1 MIAEELQ
8 VAGVVRRDQHLQKQ
22 PAEQRRENLHRQKIA
37 RSAARRSQLSR
48 SDLVLLAHRVGGQGV
63 ELMSAFGALRKN
75 KDGRPR
81 PAPTR
86 LTRTGHCR
94 TQETQGRFRR
104 IQDCAKDL
112 SLFKCRLSV
121 RQADWGWGIGKM
133 RRREFLTLLGGTA
146 ACLPLKVLAQQNA
159 PLVGFLNSAS
169 PDTYRFNA
177 DSFREGLA
185 KAGFVEG
192 RNIRIEERW
201 ARGDYG
207 ALPTLAAELVAAGVV
222 AIAATGDVA
231 SARAAQGASSTV
243 PVVFTIGGDPVR
255 FGLVKSLNRP
265 GGHVT
270 GILFNQNV
278 LGAKRVELLR
288 EIAPN
293 VSRVALLMNP
303 TNANVDIELT
313 DAEAGA
319 RKLGLETVTLNA
331 RNAREIDTAFEQ
343 LLAAK
348 ADGIITATDP
358 ITLDR
363 REQIVSFAN
372 RHKLPIVGFVRQF
385 AAVGALLSY
394 GPSISWMYRQA
405 GDYVAQILKGASPAE
420 LPVLQP
426 TQFELVINLKTA
438 QALGLTV
445 PITLQSIAN
454 EVIE

>member
-1 MIAEELQ
+1 
-8 VAGVVRRDQHLQKQ
+8 
-22 PAEQRRENLHRQKIA
+22 
-37 RSAARRSQLSR
+37 
-48 SDLVLLAHRVGGQGV
+48 
-63 ELMSAFGALRKN
+63 
-75 KDGRPR
+75 
-81 PAPTR
+81 
-86 LTRTGHCR
+86 
-94 TQETQGRFRR
+94 
-104 IQDCAKDL
+104 
-112 SLFKCRLSV
+112 
-121 RQADWGWGIGKM
+121 M
-133 RRREFLTLLGGTA
+133 RRREFIALVGSAASAWAITA
-146 ACLPLKVLAQQNA
+146 RAQQSM

-192 RNIRIEERW
+192 RNVHIEERW
-201 ARGDYG
+201 AHGNYE
-207 ALPTLAAELVAAGVV
+207 ALPALAAELVAMGVV

-231 SARAAQGASSTV
+231 SARAAQRASSTV

-255 FGLVKSLNRP
+255 FGLIKALNRP

-278 LGAKRVELLR
+278 LGAKRIELLR

-303 TNANVDIELT
+303 ANSNVKVEQM

-319 RKLGLETVTLNA
+319 KKLGLETITLNA
-331 RNAREIDTAFEQ
+331 RNAREMDAAFEE
-343 LLAAK
+343 LLRAK
-348 ADGIITATDP
+348 ADAFITATDP
-358 ITLDR
+358 VLLDR
-363 REQIVSFAN
+363 REQIVSFAQ
-372 RHKLPIVGFVRQF
+372 RHKLPAMYFVRQF
-385 AAVGALLSY
+385 AAVGGLMSY

-405 GDYVAQILKGASPAE
+405 GEYVGQILKGSNPAE
-420 LPVLQP
+420 MPVLQP

-445 PITLQSIAN
+445 PATLLATAD

>member
-1 MIAEELQ
+1 MQFNQLK
-8 VAGVVRRDQHLQKQ
+8 RRDF
-22 PAEQRRENLHRQKIA
+22 IA
-37 RSAARRSQLSR
+37 LLGSTAAAALPLAAR
-48 SDLVLLAHRVGGQGV
+48 
-63 ELMSAFGALRKN
+63 
-75 KDGRPR
+75 
-81 PAPTR
+81 
-86 LTRTGHCR
+86 
-94 TQETQGRFRR
+94 
-104 IQDCAKDL
+104 
-112 SLFKCRLSV
+112 
-121 RQADWGWGIGKM
+121 
-133 RRREFLTLLGGTA
+133 
-146 ACLPLKVLAQQNA
+146 AQQQM

-192 RNIRIEERW
+192 RNVRIEERW
-201 ARGDYG
+201 AQGDYE
-207 ALPTLAAELVAAGVV
+207 ALPALAAELVAMGVV

-231 SARAAQGASSTV
+231 SARAAQRASSTV

-265 GGHVT
+265 GGNVT

-293 VSRVALLMNP
+293 VFRVALLMNP
-303 TNANVDIELT
+303 TNPNVDVERM

-331 RNAREIDTAFEQ
+331 RNAREIDTAFER
-343 LLAAK
+343 LLDAK

-358 ITLDR
+358 IPLDR
-363 REQIVSFAN
+363 REQIVAFAN
-372 RHKLPIVGFVRQF
+372 RHKLPVVGFVRQF
-385 AAVGALLSY
+385 AAVGGLLSY

-405 GDYVAQILKGASPAE
+405 GDYVSQILKGARPAE
-420 LPVLQP
+420 MPVMQP
-426 TQFELVINLKTA
+426 TQFELVVNLKTA
-438 QALGLTV
+438 KALGLDA
-445 PITLQSIAN
+445 PDILLALAD

>member
-1 MIAEELQ
+1 MK
-8 VAGVVRRDQHLQKQ
+8 RRAFIILLSGAAAW
-22 PAEQRRENLHRQKIA
+22 PL
-37 RSAARRSQLSR
+37 AAR
-48 SDLVLLAHRVGGQGV
+48 
-63 ELMSAFGALRKN
+63 
-75 KDGRPR
+75 
-81 PAPTR
+81 
-86 LTRTGHCR
+86 
-94 TQETQGRFRR
+94 
-104 IQDCAKDL
+104 
-112 SLFKCRLSV
+112 
-121 RQADWGWGIGKM
+121 
-133 RRREFLTLLGGTA
+133 
-146 ACLPLKVLAQQNA
+146 AQQPM

-177 DSFREGLA
+177 DPFREGLA

-192 RNIRIEERW
+192 RNVRIEERW
-201 ARGDYG
+201 ARGDYDV
-207 ALPTLAAELVAAGVV
+207 LPALAAELVAMGVV

-231 SARAAQGASSTV
+231 STRAAQDASSTV

-293 VSRVALLMNP
+293 VSRIALLMNP
-303 TNANVDIELT
+303 TNPNVDVERM

-343 LLAAK
+343 LLDAK

-363 REQIVSFAN
+363 REQIVAFAN
-372 RHKLPIVGFVRQF
+372 RHKLPVVGFVRQF
-385 AAVGALLSY
+385 AAVGGLMSY

-405 GDYVAQILKGASPAE
+405 GEYVAQILKGTNPAE

-438 QALGLTV
+438 NAFGLTV
-445 PITLQSIAN
+445 PLTLQAAAS

>member
-1 MIAEELQ
+1 MK
-8 VAGVVRRDQHLQKQ
+8 RR
-22 PAEQRRENLHRQKIA
+22 
-37 RSAARRSQLSR
+37 
-48 SDLVLLAHRVGGQGV
+48 
-63 ELMSAFGALRKN
+63 AF
-75 KDGRPR
+75 
-81 PAPTR
+81 
-86 LTRTGHCR
+86 
-94 TQETQGRFRR
+94 
-104 IQDCAKDL
+104 I
-112 SLFKCRLSV
+112 
-121 RQADWGWGIGKM
+121 
-133 RRREFLTLLGGTA
+133 TLLGGA
-146 ACLPLKVLAQQNA
+146 AAAWPLAARAQQPM

-192 RNIRIEERW
+192 RNVRIEERW
-201 ARGDYG
+201 AQGDYE
-207 ALPTLAAELVAAGVV
+207 ALPALAAELVAMGVV

-231 SARAAQGASSTV
+231 SARAAQRASSTV

-265 GGHVT
+265 GGNVT

-293 VSRVALLMNP
+293 VSRVALVMNP
-303 TNANVDIELT
+303 TNPNVDVERM

-331 RNAREIDTAFEQ
+331 RNAREIDTAFER
-343 LLAAK
+343 LLDAK

-358 ITLDR
+358 IPLDR
-363 REQIVSFAN
+363 REQIVAFAN
-372 RHKLPIVGFVRQF
+372 RHKLPVVGFVRQF

-405 GDYVAQILKGASPAE
+405 GDYVGQILKGARPSE
-420 LPVLQP
+420 MPVMQP
-426 TQFELVINLKTA
+426 TKFELVVNLKTA
-438 QALGLTV
+438 RALGLAV
-445 PITLQSIAN
+445 PLTLQASAD
-454 EVIE
+454 EMIE

>member
-1 MIAEELQ
+1 
-8 VAGVVRRDQHLQKQ
+8 
-22 PAEQRRENLHRQKIA
+22 
-37 RSAARRSQLSR
+37 
-48 SDLVLLAHRVGGQGV
+48 
-63 ELMSAFGALRKN
+63 
-75 KDGRPR
+75 
-81 PAPTR
+81 
-86 LTRTGHCR
+86 
-94 TQETQGRFRR
+94 
-104 IQDCAKDL
+104 
-112 SLFKCRLSV
+112 
-121 RQADWGWGIGKM
+121 M
-133 RRREFLTLLGGTA
+133 RRREFIALVGSA
-146 ACLPLKVLAQQNA
+146 ASAWAIAARAQQSM

-192 RNIRIEERW
+192 RNVHIEERW
-201 ARGDYG
+201 AHGNYE
-207 ALPTLAAELVAAGVV
+207 ALPALAAELVAMGVV

-231 SARAAQGASSTV
+231 SARAAQRASSTV

-255 FGLVKSLNRP
+255 FGLIKALNRP

-278 LGAKRVELLR
+278 LGAKRIELLR

-303 TNANVDIELT
+303 ANSNVKVEQM

-319 RKLGLETVTLNA
+319 KKLGLETITLNA
-331 RNAREIDTAFEQ
+331 RNAREMDAAFEE
-343 LLAAK
+343 LLRAK
-348 ADGIITATDP
+348 ADAFITATDP
-358 ITLDR
+358 VLLDR
-363 REQIVSFAN
+363 REQIVSFAQ
-372 RHKLPIVGFVRQF
+372 RHKLPAMYFVRQF
-385 AAVGALLSY
+385 AAVGGLMSY

-405 GDYVAQILKGASPAE
+405 GEYVGQILKGSNPAE
-420 LPVLQP
+420 MPVLQP

-445 PITLQSIAN
+445 PATLLATAD